1 MNIDLEIARLVQY
14 GIDAGLV
21 PAEEKIFTTNLLL
34 DVLKKE
40 DFHEPEEIGEIILE
54 DVLKNLLDYAW
65 AKGILEDQ
73 GVTARDLFDTR
84 LMSCLVPRPRQV
96 IDRFYELYAED
107 PVKATDYYYAFS
119 QATDYIRTYRVKK
132 DLKWKVDSPYGKI
145 DITINLSKP

>member
-14 GIDAGLV
+14 GIDTGLV

-96 IDRFYELYAED
+96 IDRFYELYA
-107 PVKATDYYYAFS
+107 
-119 QATDYIRTYRVKK
+119 
-132 DLKWKVDSPYGKI
+132 
-145 DITINLSKP
+145 